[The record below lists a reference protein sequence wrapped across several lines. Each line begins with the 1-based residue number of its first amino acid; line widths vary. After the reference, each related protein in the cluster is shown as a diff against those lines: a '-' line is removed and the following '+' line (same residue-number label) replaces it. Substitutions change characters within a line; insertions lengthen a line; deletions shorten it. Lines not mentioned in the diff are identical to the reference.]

1 MQECEHEVCLGCLD
15 KMIVECEISGELSD
29 YVPTPHLLDHLPM
42 CPNEQCRLPYRFESV
57 VAMRA
62 LLPER
67 AKFFAGLSL
76 ELSQGYDVIRDDS
89 VSVSFFVILPT
100 SNFFSQPR
108 FHLITM
114 QRRST

>member
-1 MQECEHEVCLGCLD
+1 MQECEHEVCLSCLD
-15 KMIVECEISGELSD
+15 KMIVECEIFGELNG
-29 YVPTPHLLDHLPM
+29 YIPIFHLLDYLPM

-57 VAMRA
+57 VALRA

-76 ELSQGYDVIRDDS
+76 ELSQGYDIIRDDS
-89 VSVSFFVILPT
+89 ISVSFVTLPT
-100 SNFFSQPR
+100 LIFFSQPT
-108 FHLITM
+108 FHSITM